1 MHKWIV
7 AESFGD
13 SDKVD
18 SLIASAISMAKVT
31 GSVGASYRETDTKG
45 NTIAFARVERDKA

>member
-7 AESFGD
+7 TESFGD